1 MRVHPVCW
9 AKFRAQQ
16 RCPQQ
21 LLTTMCERGR
31 ERSRNIIVNSIS
43 RPTLADFSSRSSSFC
58 PPLTEARR
66 FCVRFPPV
74 TPHAASP
81 FALSQIDLSD
91 EEGSR
96 ETFRFLPLSYFCSQ
110 QPDKWATLRWGMT
123 HALGVC
129 VCPCTCVCEQVC
141 KIYLAS
147 SDESQQQQN

>member
-9 AKFRAQQ
+9 AKFRDQQ

-31 ERSRNIIVNSIS
+31 EREGNIIVNSIS

-58 PPLTEARR
+58 PPLTEIAVSASGSLPSHLTPPLVLPYRR
-66 FCVRFPPV
+66 LICQMRKGQERHLDFCLFPISVHSSLTNEPHLDGAWLTLWACVR
-74 TPHAASP
+74 
-81 FALSQIDLSD
+81 
-91 EEGSR
+91 
-96 ETFRFLPLSYFCSQ
+96 
-110 QPDKWATLRWGMT
+110 
-123 HALGVC
+123 
-129 VCPCTCVCEQVC
+129 PCTCVREQVC